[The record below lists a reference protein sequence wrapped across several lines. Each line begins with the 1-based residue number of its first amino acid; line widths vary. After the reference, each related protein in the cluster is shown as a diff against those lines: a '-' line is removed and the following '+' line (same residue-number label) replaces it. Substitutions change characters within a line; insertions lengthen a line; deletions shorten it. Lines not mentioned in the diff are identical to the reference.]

1 MKKLGNKI
9 RRILGVDD
17 ESFCVRLRF
26 SDGTVG
32 NVSLTPLFEH
42 PKGLAAEILKGGMFS
57 MCFLENGAL
66 AWPNGFEL
74 CPDALRARVTPAL
87 RSRNGEVKRSRR
99 GSSGAGRSTLTKRK
113 GARAC

>member
-9 RRILGVDD
+9 QRILTVDG
-17 ESFCVRLRF
+17 ESFSVTLRF
-26 SDGTVG
+26 SDGAVG
-32 NVSLTPLFEH
+32 VVSLVHLFER

-74 CPDALRARVTPAL
+74 CPDALRARLTAAV
-87 RSRNGEVKRSRR
+87 R
-99 GSSGAGRSTLTKRK
+99 RST
-113 GARAC
+113 